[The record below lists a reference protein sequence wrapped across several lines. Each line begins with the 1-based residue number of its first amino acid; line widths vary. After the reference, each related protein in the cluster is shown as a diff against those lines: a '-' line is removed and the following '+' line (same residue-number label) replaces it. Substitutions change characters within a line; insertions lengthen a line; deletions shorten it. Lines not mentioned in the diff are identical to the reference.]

1 MADTPEKKVKR
12 KVMEQLKVMKA
23 YTVTP
28 MTSGFGNSGV
38 PDVLCCYKGR
48 FIGIEC
54 KANGGKMT
62 ALQIHNL
69 NMIKNAGG
77 IPFLI
82 NESNVDDLSDMIK
95 RRVYGTA

>member
-54 KANGGKMT
+54 KANGGKAT

-69 NMIKNAGG
+69 NSIDIAGG
-77 IPFLI
+77 ITFII
-82 NESNVDDLSDMIK
+82 NESNVDDLTNMIEE
-95 RRVYGTA
+95 RINGTA

>member
-1 MADTPEKKVKR
+1 
-12 KVMEQLKVMKA
+12 MEQLKMLKA
-23 YTVTP
+23 YTVAP
-28 MTSGFGNSGV
+28 MTGGYGNSGV
-38 PDVLCCYKGR
+38 PDVLCCYEGR

-54 KANGGKMT
+54 KANGGKPT

-77 IPFLI
+77 ITFLI

>member
-12 KVMEQLKVMKA
+12 KVMEQLKMIKA

-28 MTSGFGNSGV
+28 MTGGFGNSGV
-38 PDVLCCYKGR
+38 PDVLCCYEGR

-54 KANGGKMT
+54 KANGGKPT

-77 IPFLI
+77 ITFLI
-82 NESNVDDLSDMIK
+82 NESNVDDLSNMIK

>member
-38 PDVLCCYKGR
+38 PDVLCCYEGR

-54 KANGGKMT
+54 KANGGKPT

-77 IPFLI
+77 ITFLI